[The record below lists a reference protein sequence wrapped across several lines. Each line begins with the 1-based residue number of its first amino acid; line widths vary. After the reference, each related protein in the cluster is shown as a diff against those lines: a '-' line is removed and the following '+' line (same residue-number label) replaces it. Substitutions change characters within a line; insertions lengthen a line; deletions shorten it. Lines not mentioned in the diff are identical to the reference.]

1 MPPETN
7 IELDVPDERDWHYED
22 LFGST
27 EELPES
33 IQFLPTTI
41 QNQGTLPET
50 RMSCSRH

>member
-7 IELDVPDERDWHYED
+7 IELDVPDERDYQYED

-33 IQFLPTTI
+33 IQFLPATI